1 MPQRE
6 YIIEL
11 LFFHFKRILF
21 RYKIKSR
28 RAKDGGTGLSR
39 RRVDDRNYRNFRNP
53 FYNPGVDNENLESE
67 NELSFTNNVEI
78 QGNPTSDSYDFASL
92 ENFDPLKKVVI
103 IIHGWAIMNS
113 KIQDTF
119 RSQSRETV
127 KMPEWVTTLQQQ
139 ILEADDV
146 NAVVFD
152 WRGGAYH
159 GYRYT
164 AVK

>member
-1 MPQRE
+1 M
-6 YIIEL
+6 
-11 LFFHFKRILF
+11 
-21 RYKIKSR
+21 
-28 RAKDGGTGLSR
+28 
-39 RRVDDRNYRNFRNP
+39 
-53 FYNPGVDNENLESE
+53 
-67 NELSFTNNVEI
+67 
-78 QGNPTSDSYDFASL
+78 
-92 ENFDPLKKVVI
+92 I
-103 IIHGWAIMNS
+103 IIHGWAILNS

-164 AVK
+164 TVK